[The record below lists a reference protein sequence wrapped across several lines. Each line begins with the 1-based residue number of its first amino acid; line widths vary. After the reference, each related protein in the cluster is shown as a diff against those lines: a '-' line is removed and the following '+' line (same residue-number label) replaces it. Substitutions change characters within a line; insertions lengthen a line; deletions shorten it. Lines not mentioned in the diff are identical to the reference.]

1 MGATELLTRVQEVG
15 MLLLWT
21 QVREPEGFH
30 TEVLEAL
37 FGTKQDLHITVTPF
51 LTSYMGQGPSK
62 KVKGRT

>member
-1 MGATELLTRVQEVG
+1 